1 MLEVIVNWIV
11 LVVSPQFEMQFF
23 VPGHEP
29 VYINNEAPSLLF
41 MPSNFFFPTRT
52 PKSREHTSYSVNECI
67 HRLVLF
73 ILLLTLKSLFHC
85 NFSSIWTLNP
95 IYKVW
100 VCNDVDVR
108 RFLIESSHSV

>member
-41 MPSNFFFPTRT
+41 MPSNFFFQHEPPNHANIHRT
-52 PKSREHTSYSVNECI
+52 PFSIVYIVAYLKK
-67 HRLVLF
+67 LV
-73 ILLLTLKSLFHC
+73 SL
-85 NFSSIWTLNP
+85 
-95 IYKVW
+95 
-100 VCNDVDVR
+100 
-108 RFLIESSHSV
+108 